1 MSARDDAMRA
11 AVAPL
16 LDELRSEF
24 LAPPREQVVEQH
36 LDMMTFEQQ
45 VLDATRPAHSP
56 RPQPRL
62 RRTVGSR
69 PRRTAFVLACVTA
82 TVASCG
88 LSAAGALPEP
98 LQHIT
103 DSIAH
108 TLGVPEPHDATP
120 ATHSGAGAA
129 PTPTPTKPPV
139 SQPGIASAPPI
150 HRASPTTPPTPKTTK
165 PGTSAHKP
173 AAHAPIPPPTTVT
186 PSSQPPAFP
195 ARPTKGP
202 HRIDPNP
209 QPKPPSN
216 NSDNTPAGY
225 PTDWRDRAADAAAN
239 GLWDCSHV
247 TVLDPKACPQS
258 TTASGAASNVQWALL
273 NDPRLS
279 SAAIAHTTRATDG
292 TMHTVVTVYQRFQ
305 MEVMYTAGGNSEFGY
320 SSGVAQ
326 ATMTWNGSAFDQIT
340 IADGSVAGHVERG
353 VVVPGLVR
361 PAGAVD
367 LAVLGA
373 VHDVFV
379 DCTAPS
385 SGASCPPGVLDNPT
399 TAQSTLTG
407 DPTDGATVRFDSR
420 TGLLVVTG
428 KYSMVTSTGTPVT
441 GSYTASLFFDNLALR
456 TLSVV

>member
-1 MSARDDAMRA
+1 MSARDDAVRA

-16 LDELRSEF
+16 LDELRGEF
-24 LAPPREQVVEQH
+24 LAAPREQVVQQH

-45 VLDATRPAHSP
+45 VLDATPPARTA
-56 RPQPRL
+56 RPQP

-98 LQHIT
+98 LQKIT

-129 PTPTPTKPPV
+129 PNPTKPSV

-150 HRASPTTPPTPKTTK
+150 SRVSPSTPSSASTPKTTTTHT
-165 PGTSAHKP
+165 GAHKP
-173 AAHAPIPPPTTVT
+173 AAHIASPPPTTVT
-186 PSSQPPAFP
+186 PPSQPPAFP

-202 HRIDPNP
+202 HRIDPKP
-209 QPKPPSN
+209 QQKPPSK

-225 PTDWRDRAADAAAN
+225 PTDWRDRAVDAAAN

-247 TVLDPKACPQS
+247 TVLDPTACPQS
-258 TTASGAASNVQWALL
+258 TTAPAAVSDVMWALL

-279 SAAIAHTTRATDG
+279 SAAVAHTTRAADG
-292 TMHTVVTVYQRFQ
+292 TMHTVVTVYERFQ
-305 MEVMYTAGGNSEFGY
+305 MEVTYLTGGNSELGY

-326 ATMTWNGSAFDQIT
+326 ATMKWNGSAFEQVT
-340 IADGSVAGHVERG
+340 FADGSVAGHVERG

-379 DCTAPS
+379 GCTAPS
-385 SGASCPPGVLDNPT
+385 SNGNCPPGLLANPT

-407 DPTDGATVRFDSR
+407 DPTDGAIVRFDSR
-420 TGLLVVTG
+420 TGLFVVTG